1 MLKYIKQN
9 KPIVISVIGDANTG
23 KSNLLYWLLHSLKGY
38 EFKAYQYGLR
48 LNVEGVKS
56 VYSVSELENVKNS
69 LVIVDEMPS
78 LFDLDNRKE
87 KAKIEKMLRLI
98 YHNNNILIL
107 CGLPENFK
115 KFISGRL
122 HVEVYKA
129 ITIADLINGS
139 SVKHHIT
146 QYKGNELGSSVL
158 ALDKDEALVY
168 DGTHYE
174 KIHIPY
180 MEQYDTK
187 KGNKP
192 ILRECVEN
200 SRPLSCSSKDS
211 IFVEKKKSEELC
223 IELEV

>member
-1 MLKYIKQN
+1 MIEHLTDN
-9 KPIVISVIGDANTG
+9 KPKIIGVVGDTNEG
-23 KSNLLYWLLHSLKGY
+23 KSNLLYYILHHLKGY
-38 EFKAYQYGLR
+38 NYKAYQYGLR

-56 VYSVSELENVKNS
+56 VYSVAELENVKNS

-87 KAKIEKMLRLI
+87 KSKVERMLRLI

-115 KFISGRL
+115 KFISGKL
-122 HVEVYKA
+122 HVEVYKK

-158 ALDKDEALVY
+158 ALDKNEALMY

-174 KIHIPY
+174 KVEIPY
-180 MEQYDTK
+180 MREYDTK
-187 KGNKP
+187 KSNKD
-192 ILRECVEN
+192 IFTRECEEN
-200 SRPLSCSSKDS
+200 SRPT
-211 IFVEKKKSEELC
+211 KSGECVSENVQELC